1 MLCGTLVRSGGYGYY
16 PDFQMVA
23 PFSLR
28 KIPHLRDAKA
38 AVVRYS
44 DMAETNPPQ

>member
-1 MLCGTLVRSGGYGYY
+1 MRYGVLVRTGAYGYY
-16 PDFQMVA
+16 PDFEMVA

-28 KIPHLRDAKA
+28 KIPHLHDVKA

-44 DMAETNPPQ
+44 DVAETNPPQ